1 MKHCNIFFL
10 LLLLLAAVPL
20 RAQSPS
26 GHFEWARTYTGI
38 QVNPAYGYNE
48 IVGSAVDS
56 LGNLYIAGH
65 FTYEGILDANAYTDL
80 YPDSLFATRYIN
92 IVIAKFSPSGEM
104 LWHKL
109 IIDQS
114 PSRVENCYLRDMKM
128 VGDSSIMV
136 AVDFPVPIHGPN
148 VIPRTVYYLDT
159 LIQDQNYF
167 HSMDSIWPMRNNA
180 FITFDFDGNVT
191 EQHFVSIGLL
201 DAFGNPMGSPGFT
214 YIYGQHAFAHKF
226 AVDHKGNIYVL
237 HGMSNDHQ
245 GEHSIFNGGVSAQVI
260 YVDGVRHQTNPVGP
274 TAVWS
279 EYQIM
284 KFSPHFDSLL
294 GCTYIIDTSTSTDY
308 FGLIESIKYT
318 SFNMDGQDNLYITTN
333 FNQTYAARDTS
344 FSVPI
349 FNSDTLSI
357 NFPGSNVPGGSHG
370 DATKC
375 GILKFNASLQ
385 PLRFEQLSS
394 TPNEEER
401 MSPIFDI
408 RWSYTDESTNSLF
421 LIVRTQLQY
430 CFDSPAPPTE
440 ILYVLYRNDSCEMQ
454 NNLFWLRLDM
464 DSWDL
469 LSYGRVR
476 STVATYGGFY
486 NTLIAKDNRVY
497 AQFKFW
503 NDFEFQDTAIY
514 APGGSTDYGLG
525 MMMWDYDGNEIGYA
539 DYHSYHPEN
548 RPGQVHLVDSALY
561 LTGQMFTGAT
571 FGDISARCLD
581 YDMAY
586 MAKYVDTSFMHPYV
600 RPDLR
605 EQQTIAW
612 EQELRFALADSTA
625 ALTAAASS
633 GLPVAYYVE
642 DSTVARAEGATL
654 HLLREGSTLVT
665 ATQPGDERYRPA
677 APVTLPLTVTEGGQG
692 EGIATP
698 SDAPVAV
705 YPNPAHNT
713 LYVDAHGQPIAS
725 AMLVSAV
732 GHRFPVSVVSNTI
745 DLSPYPSGV
754 YYLQIVT
761 NKSIS
766 QIKIIKR

>member
-1 MKHCNIFFL
+1 MKQTTDNKKAGMMRGWSMFL
-10 LLLLLAAVPL
+10 LLMPLLAAVPL

-26 GHFEWARTYTGI
+26 GHFEWVRTYTGI
-38 QVNPAYGYNE
+38 EIRPGYGHNE

-65 FTYEGILDANAYTDL
+65 FTYEGILDANANTYL
-80 YPDSLFATRYIN
+80 FPDTLFPNFHQYV
-92 IVIAKFSPSGEM
+92 VIAKFSPSGEM

-109 IIDQS
+109 IIDQP
-114 PSRVENCYLRDMKM
+114 PSQGRYCWVRDMKM

-136 AVDFPVPIHGPN
+136 AVDFTTPYQD
-148 VIPRTVYYLDT
+148 IPRTAVYYLDT

-167 HSMDSIWPMRNNA
+167 HSTDSIWPKNNNA

-191 EQHFVSIGLL
+191 EQHFVSIGML
-201 DAFGNPMGSPGFT
+201 DAFGNPMGYPGFT
-214 YIYGQHAFAHKF
+214 YIYGQAAFAPKF

-237 HGMSNDHQ
+237 HGMSSDQ
-245 GEHSIFNGGVSAQVI
+245 QSGHSVFNGNVSGQVI

-274 TAVWS
+274 TPVWS

-333 FNQTYAARDTS
+333 FKQTYAARDTS

-357 NFPGSNVPGGSHG
+357 NFPGSNVPGSSHG

-421 LIVRTQLQY
+421 LLVRTQLQY
-430 CFDSPAPPTE
+430 CFDSPAPPTKK
-440 ILYVLYRNDSCEMQ
+440 IYVLYRNDSCEMQ

-514 APGGSTDYGLG
+514 APGGSTGYGLG

-539 DYHSYHPEN
+539 DYHSGSPEN

-561 LTGQMFTGAT
+561 LTGQLFTGAT

-581 YDMAY
+581 NDMAY
-586 MAKYVDTSFMHPYV
+586 IAKYVDTSFMHPYGYRFDNDTTGDDTTHVDPPSPPDTGDV
-600 RPDLR
+600 RVL
-605 EQQTIAW
+605 
-612 EQELRFALADSTA
+612 
-625 ALTAAASS
+625 
-633 GLPVAYYVE
+633 LPE
-642 DSTVARAEGATL
+642 N
-654 HLLREGSTLVT
+654 GSPFV
-665 ATQPGDERYRPA
+665 
-677 APVTLPLTVTEGGQG
+677 
-692 EGIATP
+692 
-698 SDAPVAV
+698 S
-705 YPNPAHNT
+705 YPNPFRQRVNIEYSGT
-713 LYVDAHGQPIAS
+713 EQI
-725 AMLVSAV
+725 VSAYL
-732 GHRFPVSVVSNTI
+732 T
-745 DLSPYPSGV
+745 DLSGRREEVRLQPQGNGRYTLDLTSRPQAT
-754 YYLQIVT
+754 YLLTLITQGGQQHVVRLMKMSDIFG
-761 NKSIS
+761 N
-766 QIKIIKR
+766 

>member
-10 LLLLLAAVPL
+10 LLLLLAAGTL

-38 QVNPAYGYNE
+38 EISSAYGYNE

-114 PSRVENCYLRDMKM
+114 PSQGRCCWVRDMKM
-128 VGDSSIMV
+128 VGDSSIVV
-136 AVDFPVPIHGPN
+136 AVDFTVPYQD
-148 VIPRTVYYLDT
+148 IPRKAVYYLDT

-167 HSMDSIWPMRNNA
+167 HSTDSIWPSNNNA

-201 DAFGNPMGSPGFT
+201 DALGNPMGYPGFT
-214 YIYGQHAFAHKF
+214 YIHGQGGFAQKF

-237 HGMSNDHQ
+237 HGMSNDQ
-245 GEHSIFNGGVSAQVI
+245 RNGQTIFNGGVSAQVI
-260 YVDGVRHQTNPVGP
+260 YVDGVRHQTNPVSP
-274 TAVWS
+274 ITIWS
-279 EYQIM
+279 EYQIL

-357 NFPGSNVPGGSHG
+357 NFPGSNVPGSSNG

-394 TPNEEER
+394 TPNEEQHL
-401 MSPIFDI
+401 SPIFDI

-421 LIVRTQLQY
+421 LIVRTQLQVL
-430 CFDSPAPPTE
+430 FNSPAPPTK
-440 ILYVLYRNDSCEMQ
+440 IYVLYRNDSCEMQ

-514 APGGSTDYGLG
+514 APGGSTGYGLG

-539 DYHSYHPEN
+539 DYHSGSPEN
-548 RPGQVHLVDSALY
+548 MPGQVHLVDSALY
-561 LTGQMFTGAT
+561 LTGQLFTGAT
-571 FGDISARCLD
+571 FGDISAPCLD
-581 YDMAY
+581 NDMAY

-612 EQELRFALADSTA
+612 EQELRFALADSAA

-665 ATQPGDERYRPA
+665 ATQPGDEHYRPA
-677 APVTLPLTVTEGGQG
+677 APVTLPLTVTAGGQG
-692 EGIATP
+692 EGIAVP
-698 SDAPVAV
+698 DDAPVAV

-713 LYVDAHGQPIAS
+713 LYVNAHGQPIAS

>member
-26 GHFEWARTYTGI
+26 GHFEWVRTYTGI
-38 QVNPAYGYNE
+38 QVNPAYGRNE

-80 YPDSLFATRYIN
+80 YPDTLFATRYRN

-104 LWHKL
+104 LWHKV

-114 PSRVENCYLRDMKM
+114 LGGQGRECLVRDMKM

-136 AVDFPVPIHGPN
+136 AVDFTVPMHGPH
-148 VIPRTVYYLDT
+148 VVTRRVYYFDT
-159 LIQDQNYF
+159 LIQDQSYF
-167 HSMDSIWPMRNNA
+167 HPTDSIWPATNNA

-191 EQHFVSIGLL
+191 EQHFVSIGVL
-201 DAFGNPMGSPGFT
+201 DELGNPLGQEGFT
-214 YIYGQHAFAHKF
+214 DIWGQSCFAQKF
-226 AVDHKGNIYVL
+226 AVDHKGNIYVF
-237 HGMSNDHQ
+237 HGMSCDQQSGHT
-245 GEHSIFNGGVSAQVI
+245 IFNGGVSAQVI

-274 TAVWS
+274 TPVWS

-284 KFSPHFDSLL
+284 KFSPHFDSLI
-294 GCTYIIDTSTSTDY
+294 GCTYILDTSTSTDY
-308 FGLIESIKYT
+308 SSLFELMKIF
-318 SFNMDGQDNLYITTN
+318 SFNMDEQDNLYCTTY
-333 FNQTYAARDTS
+333 FRSRYEARDTS
-344 FSVPI
+344 FSIPI
-349 FNSDTLSI
+349 YNSDTLSF
-357 NFPGSNVPGGSHG
+357 NSYASRYPEWESGLAPKS
-370 DATKC
+370 
-375 GILKFNASLQ
+375 GILKFDSSLR
-385 PLRFEQLSS
+385 PLRYEQLYS
-394 TPNEEER
+394 TPNDEDGIDGRYVTE
-401 MSPIFDI
+401 
-408 RWSYTDESTNSLF
+408 WSYTDESTNSLF
-421 LIVRTQLQY
+421 LLAYTQLQNS
-430 CFDSPAPPTE
+430 FDSRASE
-440 ILYVLYRNDSCEMQ
+440 MYILYRNDSIRMQ
-454 NNLFWLRLDM
+454 NNQFWLRLDM

-469 LSYGRVR
+469 LSHGRVR
-476 STVATYGGFY
+476 STAQTNGG
-486 NTLIAKDNRVY
+486 TRSSLIAKDNRVC
-497 AQFKFW
+497 AQFQFW
-503 NDFEFQDTAIY
+503 NDFEYQDTTIY
-514 APGGSTDYGLG
+514 APSSGTGRGIG
-525 MMMWDYDGNEIGYA
+525 FMMWDYDGNEICFA
-539 DYHSYHPEN
+539 DYHSDHPEN
-548 RPGQVHLVDSALY
+548 LPDQVHLVDSALY
-561 LTGQMFTGAT
+561 LTGQLFTDAT

-612 EQELRFALADSTA
+612 EQVLLYALTDSA
-625 ALTAAASS
+625 AELTAAASS
-633 GLPVAYYVE
+633 GLPVAYSVE
-642 DSTVARAEGATL
+642 DSSVARAEGATL
-654 HLLREGSTLVT
+654 HLLRAGSTTVT
-665 ATQPGDERYRPA
+665 ATQPGDEHYRPA

-732 GHRFPVSVVSNTI
+732 GHRFPMSVVSNTI

-761 NKSIS
+761 NKTIS

>member
-1 MKHCNIFFL
+1 MKKYLIF

-20 RAQSPS
+20 QAQSPS
-26 GHFEWARTYTGI
+26 GHFEWVRTYTGI
-38 QVNPAYGYNE
+38 QVDPANGHNE

-56 LGNLYIAGH
+56 LGNLYIAGN
-65 FTYEGILDANAYTDL
+65 FTYEGILDANANTYLFPDTL
-80 YPDSLFATRYIN
+80 YPDFHQYV
-92 IVIAKFSPSGEM
+92 VIAKFSPSGEM
-104 LWHKL
+104 LWHKV

-114 PSRVENCYLRDMKM
+114 STYAHDCIVRDMKM

-136 AVDFPVPIHGPN
+136 AADFAVPYQD
-148 VIPRTVYYLDT
+148 IPRKAVYYLDT

-167 HSMDSIWPMRNNA
+167 HSTDSIWPMRNNA

-201 DAFGNPMGSPGFT
+201 DIAGNPIGYPGFT
-214 YIYGQHAFAHKF
+214 YIYGLGGFAERF
-226 AVDHKGNIYVL
+226 AVDHKGNIYVV
-237 HGMSNDHQ
+237 HQ
-245 GEHSIFNGGVSAQVI
+245 PQSDQRGSLSVLEGEVSAQVI
-260 YVDGVRHQTNPVGP
+260 YVDGVRRQTNPVRS
-274 TAVWS
+274 TRFWNR
-279 EYQIM
+279 QIL

-294 GCTYIIDTSTSTDY
+294 GSTYMLDPDSTMT
-308 FGLIESIKYT
+308 FPQNLIYAFHGN
-318 SFNMDGQDNLYITTN
+318 SFDVDLQDNLYFTATIDMN
-333 FNQTYAARDTS
+333 LDTF

-349 FNSDTLSI
+349 FHSDTLSF
-357 NFPGSNVPGGSHG
+357 NSDGNYLN
-370 DATKC
+370 A
-375 GILKFNASLQ
+375 GILKLDASLQ
-385 PLRFEQLSS
+385 PLRYEQFSGIS
-394 TPNEEER
+394 EI
-401 MSPIFDI
+401 SPPHFDLH
-408 RWSYTDESTNSLF
+408 SFYVDELTNSLF
-421 LIVRTQLQY
+421 LLTRTQLLALGGTAT
-430 CFDSPAPPTE
+430 SN
-440 ILYVLYRNDSCEMQ
+440 LYLIFRNDSIEMQ

-476 STVATYGGFY
+476 STVQTLGGFY
-486 NTLIAKDNRVY
+486 LSIIAKDNRVFT
-497 AQFKFW
+497 QFKFQ
-503 NDFEFQDTAIY
+503 NDFEFQDTTIY
-514 APGGSTDYGLG
+514 APGGATGYGIG
-525 MMMWDYDGNEIGYA
+525 MMMWDYDGNEIGYL
-539 DYHSYHPEN
+539 DYHSNGIYN
-548 RPGQVHLVDSALY
+548 QGGQVHLVDSALY
-561 LTGQMFTGAT
+561 LTGHLFTDAT

-612 EQELRFALADSTA
+612 EQELRFALADSPA

-654 HLLREGSTLVT
+654 HLLREGSTTVT
-665 ATQPGDERYRPA
+665 ATQPGDEHYRPA
-677 APVTLPLTVTEGGQG
+677 APVTLPLTVTVGGQG
-692 EGIATP
+692 EGIAVP
-698 SDAPVAV
+698 DDAPVTV

-725 AMLVSAV
+725 AMLISAV
-732 GHRFPVSVVSNTI
+732 GHRFPVSTDDNTI

>member
-38 QVNPAYGYNE
+38 EISSAYGYNE

-114 PSRVENCYLRDMKM
+114 PSQGRCCWVRDMKM
-128 VGDSSIMV
+128 VGDSSIVV
-136 AVDFPVPIHGPN
+136 AVDFTVPYQD
-148 VIPRTVYYLDT
+148 IPRKAVYYLDT

-167 HSMDSIWPMRNNA
+167 HSTDSIWPSNNNA

-201 DAFGNPMGSPGFT
+201 DALGNPMGYPGFT
-214 YIYGQHAFAHKF
+214 YIHGQGGFAQKF

-237 HGMSNDHQ
+237 HGMSNDQ
-245 GEHSIFNGGVSAQVI
+245 RNGQTIFNGGVSAQVI
-260 YVDGVRHQTNPVGP
+260 YVDGVRHQTNPVSP
-274 TAVWS
+274 ITIWS
-279 EYQIM
+279 EYQIL

-357 NFPGSNVPGGSHG
+357 NFPGSNVPGSSNG

-394 TPNEEER
+394 TPNEEQHL
-401 MSPIFDI
+401 SPIFDI

-421 LIVRTQLQY
+421 LIVRTQLQVL
-430 CFDSPAPPTE
+430 FNSPAPPTK
-440 ILYVLYRNDSCEMQ
+440 IYVLYRNDSCEMQ

-514 APGGSTDYGLG
+514 APGGSTGYGLG

-539 DYHSYHPEN
+539 DYHSGSPEN
-548 RPGQVHLVDSALY
+548 MPGQVHLVDSALY
-561 LTGQMFTGAT
+561 LTGQLFTGAT
-571 FGDISARCLD
+571 FGDISAPCLD
-581 YDMAY
+581 NDMAY

-612 EQELRFALADSTA
+612 EQELRFALADSPA

-654 HLLREGSTLVT
+654 HLLREGSTTVT
-665 ATQPGDERYRPA
+665 ATQPGDEHYRPA
-677 APVTLPLTVTEGGQG
+677 APVTLPLTVTVGGQG
-692 EGIATP
+692 EGIAVP
-698 SDAPVAV
+698 DDALVTV

-725 AMLVSAV
+725 AMLISAV
-732 GHRFPVSVVSNTI
+732 GHRFPVSTDDNTI

>member
-10 LLLLLAAVPL
+10 LLLLLAAGTL

-26 GHFEWARTYTGI
+26 GHFEWVRTYTGI

-308 FGLIESIKYT
+308 SDLIEPIKYT
-318 SFNMDGQDNLYITTN
+318 SINMDGQDNLYITTT
-333 FNQTYAARDTS
+333 FEQRLAARDTS

-349 FNSDTLSI
+349 YNSDTLSLY
-357 NFPGSNVPGGSHG
+357 FPGTYFPGRDNSFPPTN
-370 DATKC
+370 A
-375 GILKFNASLQ
+375 GILKFDASLQ
-385 PLRFEQLSS
+385 PLRFEQFSS
-394 TPNEEER
+394 TPNEAE
-401 MSPIFDI
+401 PAIGGIFDI

-421 LIVRTQLQY
+421 LLVRTQLQAF
-430 CFDSPAPPTE
+430 FDSRATGM
-440 ILYVLYRNDSCEMQ
+440 YVLYRNDSIEMQ

-476 STVATYGGFY
+476 STAYTLGGLY
-486 NTLIAKDNRVY
+486 HTLFAKDNRVY
-497 AQFKFW
+497 AQFHFW
-503 NDFEFQDTAIY
+503 NDFEFQDTTIY
-514 APGGSTDYGLG
+514 APGGATGRGTG
-525 MMMWDYDGNEIGYA
+525 MMIWDYDGNEIGYA
-539 DYHSYHPEN
+539 DYHSGSPAN
-548 RPGQVHLVDSALY
+548 NCGQVHLVDSALY
-561 LTGQMFTGAT
+561 LTGQLFTGAT

-654 HLLREGSTLVT
+654 HLLRAGSTTVT

-698 SDAPVAV
+698 SDAPVTV